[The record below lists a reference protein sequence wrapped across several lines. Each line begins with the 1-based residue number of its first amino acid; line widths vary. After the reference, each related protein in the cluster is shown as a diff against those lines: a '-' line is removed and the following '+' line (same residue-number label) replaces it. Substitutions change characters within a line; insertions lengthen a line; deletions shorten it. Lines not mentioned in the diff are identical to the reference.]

1 MRREDTARTRI
12 KVVEPL
18 VGDWRVTQILN
29 PCSLLPC
36 PLVCRVFFKRRSR
49 VLSHGRAS
57 CAWSCGALSRLF
69 RGEANVGSEWSS
81 SSVRV
86 KPLCSISGTVGFA
99 VCPCI
104 ACCHESFAAW
114 AAACWYSLAM
124 GFSELSGASTKAAVA
139 TRRTKRGC
147 AGKTPPDVAPRVMSR
162 MRGLA
167 AMKALR
173 CAGRATSIARL

>member
-1 MRREDTARTRI
+1 MRREDTARIRV

-49 VLSHGRAS
+49 VLSHGRES

-81 SSVRV
+81 SCSEGEATLFDFWHCWVRCV
-86 KPLCSISGTVGFA
+86 
-99 VCPCI
+99 
-104 ACCHESFAAW
+104 
-114 AAACWYSLAM
+114 SLYCL
-124 GFSELSGASTKAAVA
+124 LS
-139 TRRTKRGC
+139 
-147 AGKTPPDVAPRVMSR
+147 
-162 MRGLA
+162 
-167 AMKALR
+167 
-173 CAGRATSIARL
+173 